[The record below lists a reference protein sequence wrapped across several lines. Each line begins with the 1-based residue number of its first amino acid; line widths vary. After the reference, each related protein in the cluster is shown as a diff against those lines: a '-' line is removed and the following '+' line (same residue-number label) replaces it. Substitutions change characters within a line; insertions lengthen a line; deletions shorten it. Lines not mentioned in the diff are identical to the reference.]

1 MRTHTGERPY
11 VCDICGRGFSQ
22 PTDMRRHRKRHEKS
36 SNVTQPTYYV
46 LEEKVDESEETGF
59 TEVVIESSPVE
70 TVELKVETS
79 YD

>member
-36 SNVTQPTYYV
+36 SNIAQPTYYV
-46 LEEKVDESEETGF
+46 LEERVEESEETGF
-59 TEVVIESSPVE
+59 TEVVIESCPVE
-70 TVELKVETS
+70 PVELKVETS